1 MASRT
6 GTADIHSRSRGVQ
19 TRLPAVV
26 FVLAFIF
33 TCSSPLYAF
42 GTGAVSG
49 VVTDTHGDPV
59 VGAAVMVVGTAF
71 GAMTNSR
78 GEYYIPQLSAGEYSL
93 TARMV
98 GMASATINGVTVV
111 SDQTTKIDIEMRVE
125 AAGATIITVTGQRN
139 LILESIPSTIHVV
152 DRSEIE
158 TMPVFGIVDVL
169 QRQAGVSAQ
178 GGEIHFRGGRSGE
191 VAFLL
196 EGASVRSPV
205 TNAYMAS
212 VPLSAIGEASTITGG
227 FGAEYGNALSGVVK
241 MVVREGG
248 SSYQGDVRLGAGA
261 LTAFGYENE
270 ERNYMSPSENDN
282 YRSDCLD
289 GEASLGGPEPL
300 TTHVLPA
307 LGIRIPGEMRFFA
320 ALERSR
326 SGFDLEDSRG
336 NWDNNWQHNLSGCLN
351 LTYRPNTPTGISCLG
366 RYSYRQSGWDEWA
379 WSRFDQPAY
388 IAGVPYLGGNPDF
401 ALPIRFDETWGIT
414 AKLTRLLGE
423 SNLLEL
429 MADRSEF
436 CQWHRVRDEGGGYVG
451 EGLTPA
457 AWFGEYLPGR
467 AADSLG
473 FYHQGIHS
481 SVWLDSRSSVWSG
494 SASVTSQFG
503 PVLKLKAGLEGNRYD
518 IYDFAVFADS
528 PGETWVN
535 IWKAQPYSGATYVQA
550 TADFSGGMVL
560 NTGLRMDAFNPNT
573 QIVTPG
579 ESGSSK
585 VPVKVQVSPRF
596 GMTHPIS
603 ERDVFF
609 ATYGRYFQMPNMN
622 QMFSGTSY
630 NLSGDYSIVGN
641 PDLDAVRTISYEAGV
656 RHRVDNLSTLSLAA
670 FYKQITGLVQTNP
683 TSGEG
688 MEHFFVYENDDSYA
702 TVQGAEVSLMR
713 LPGDLLSGSLSY
725 TYSIAEGRFSSA
737 TEQYRYTSEGYGT
750 VPLDDNYL
758 DWDQRHRIQAHV
770 SLSLDRGEGPEWAG
784 LRPLEGSAMSLSL
797 ACGSGYPFSPE
808 NGDSIPSINTMRY
821 PWTTQTDL
829 TVSRQFWA
837 GPAQLEAKLSV
848 FNLFNRSNVVRIFDP
863 SLYMATGDPG
873 GSMSNPAAY
882 STARHFFLSL
892 GLRW

>member
-1 MASRT
+1 MNCCPDEPQA
-6 GTADIHSRSRGVQ
+6 RSLAG
-19 TRLPAVV
+19 A
-26 FVLAFIF
+26 FVLVLIL
-33 TCSSPLYAF
+33 TCVPPLYAF

-49 VVTDTHGDPV
+49 VVTDSHGDPV
-59 VGAAVMVVGTAF
+59 VGAAVMVTGTAF

-78 GEYYIPQLSAGEYSL
+78 GEYYIPQLSAGEYSM

-98 GMASATINGVTVV
+98 GMASVTINGVTVV
-111 SDQTTKIDIEMRVE
+111 SDQTSKIDIEMHEE
-125 AAGATIITVTGQRN
+125 AVSATVITVTGQRN
-139 LILESIPSTIHVV
+139 LILESVPSTIHVV

-169 QRQAGVSAQ
+169 QRQAGVSTQ
-178 GGEIHFRGGRSGE
+178 GGEIHVRGGRSGE

-248 SSYQGDVRLGAGA
+248 SRYQGEVRLGAGA

-270 ERNYMSPSENDN
+270 ERNYMSPSENDS

-289 GEASLGGPEPL
+289 GEVSLGGPEPL

-307 LGIRIPGEMRFFA
+307 LGIRIPGDMRFFA
-320 ALERSR
+320 AVERSR
-326 SGFDLEDSRG
+326 SGFDLKDSRG

-351 LTYRPNTPTGISCLG
+351 LTYRPNTPTSLSCLG
-366 RYSYRQSGWDEWA
+366 RYSYRQSGWDEWS

-388 IAGVPYLGGNPDF
+388 IDGVPYLGGNPDF

-423 SNLLEL
+423 SSLLEL

-473 FYHQGIHS
+473 FYHQGVHS

-494 SASVTSQFG
+494 SASVTSQLG
-503 PVLKLKAGLEGNRYD
+503 PVLKLKAGLEGSRYD
-518 IYDFAVFADS
+518 IYDFGVFADS

-535 IWKAQPYSGATYVQA
+535 IWKAQPYSGAAYAQT

-560 NTGLRMDAFNPNT
+560 NAGLRMDAFNPNT
-573 QIVTPG
+573 EIVTPG
-579 ESGSSK
+579 ESGSSQ
-585 VPVKVQVSPRF
+585 VPMKVQISPRF

-683 TSGEG
+683 ASGEG

-702 TVQGAEVSLMR
+702 TVQGAEISLMR
-713 LPGDLLSGSLSY
+713 LPGEFWSGSLSY
-725 TYSIAEGRFSSA
+725 TYSVAEGRFSSA
-737 TEQYRYTSEGYGT
+737 TEQYQYTSEGYGT

-758 DWDQRHRIQAHV
+758 DWDQRHRAQAHV

-784 LRPLEGSAMSLSL
+784 VRPLEGSAMSLSF
-797 ACGSGYPFSPE
+797 ACGSGYPFSPAS
-808 NGDSIPSINTMRY
+808 GDSIPSINTMRY
-821 PWTTQTDL
+821 PWTIQTDM
-829 TVSRQFWA
+829 TVSRRFWT
-837 GPAQLEAKLSV
+837 GPAELEAKLTV
-848 FNLFNRSNVVRIFDP
+848 FNLFDRSNVVRIFDP

-873 GSMSNPAAY
+873 GNMSNPSAY

-892 GLRW
+892 GVRW